1 MSDIRNLDKL
11 SHQKRSL
18 WLLQQ
23 KPVAIWGPD
32 SGPCCFSN
40 KPFLEPPFYLWCWSE
55 LVVLSSNLKQ
65 NLTEKGLMSDGS
77 CLESNSH
84 SSVSKDR
91 AWLGPRENARSKH
104 KGSYCFI
111 MWVFQ
116 KTRFLTKAS
125 RLVAEMSQEEHTR
138 RIKADAGF
146 QTPFGISLYL
156 MSGQRRFQHTWEA
169 RWTMVL
175 SARMLR
181 GPIVEP

>member
-1 MSDIRNLDKL
+1 MKTLLWAGRILEVSGLNQIKFKHWAHSPRPMSDIRNLDKL

-65 NLTEKGLMSDGS
+65 NLTEKGLTSDGS

-91 AWLGPRENARSKH
+91 AWLGPRGNVHSKH
-104 KGSYCFI
+104 KESYCFI
-111 MWVFQ
+111 VWVFLSG
-116 KTRFLTKAS
+116 KENS
-125 RLVAEMSQEEHTR
+125 NWSQ
-138 RIKADAGF
+138 
-146 QTPFGISLYL
+146 
-156 MSGQRRFQHTWEA
+156 
-169 RWTMVL
+169 
-175 SARMLR
+175 
-181 GPIVEP
+181 